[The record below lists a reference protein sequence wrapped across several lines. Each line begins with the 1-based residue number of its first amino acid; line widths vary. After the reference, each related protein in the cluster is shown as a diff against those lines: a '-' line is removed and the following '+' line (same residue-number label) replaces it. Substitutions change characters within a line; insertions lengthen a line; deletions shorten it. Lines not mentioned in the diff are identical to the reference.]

1 MEIDNAQKMGSIS
14 LVEAEIWPFGGGWGT
29 VHNNQHKTAK
39 IQANRALPRPV
50 PSRMRADWIDGDG

>member
-29 VHNNQHKTAK
+29 VHNNQHNSAK

-50 PSRMRADWIDGDG
+50 LLRIRADWIDGDR